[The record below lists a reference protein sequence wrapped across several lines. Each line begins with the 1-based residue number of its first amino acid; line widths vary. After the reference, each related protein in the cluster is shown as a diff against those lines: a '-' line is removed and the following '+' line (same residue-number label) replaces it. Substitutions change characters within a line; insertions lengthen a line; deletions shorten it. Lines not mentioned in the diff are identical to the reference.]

1 MMIVMMI
8 VIVIMIMNDFI
19 KRKEQNILEID
30 NLQNLQNDHNT
41 MTNPE

>member
-1 MMIVMMI
+1 MMI

-41 MTNPE
+41 ITNPE

>member
-1 MMIVMMI
+1 MMI